1 MVNIR
6 TARTEGQIPLVRV
19 RNPWGNEAEWEGAWS
34 DSSREW
40 QLISESDRQDMGL
53 TFDDDGEF
61 W

>member
-1 MVNIR
+1 M
-6 TARTEGQIPLVRV
+6 

-34 DSSREW
+34 DKSREW
-40 QLISESDRQDMGL
+40 NLIPESERRDLGL